1 MADNF
6 FVRIRGKISGPYDVS
21 SLQKLVRRGMLSRI
35 HQISADRQSWSAA
48 GEFEDL
54 FPAPAASAA
63 VEVAEPAAIEVEQP
77 VATQPTPP
85 AVESGPYFYS
95 QDGSIV
101 GPVPLAVLISLTRNG
116 TLRSN
121 ALVWRE
127 NAETGVLACHMPAL
141 ASIFGDSATTV
152 SGGGRAQI
160 SARDLKLRQ
169 QVAQH
174 AEGLALAIGVG
185 AGGAML
191 VFLNLP
197 WFGIDGHPVWW
208 WDTYRAEG
216 AGLWAVLL
224 TYLTVAAVA
233 LCVIAPILHGI
244 ARGIIYLSL
253 MAFAVTLF
261 LAAVLSYSPE
271 AEGAIGIIAN
281 TALAAL
287 VGACLAR
294 AKVPADS
301 TTRAV
306 QGIVGGIALL
316 GLIIGGIV
324 WVAGNQGV
332 GGVPD
337 SMLFGLAVM
346 IVGLFTGF
354 AAGVMGLVCLKPLFT
369 KSLNIATGI
378 CGAVSLVATGIGLFG
393 AIAGAMSLF
402 LASIPDSERQELARV
417 AEVRA
422 VVNQAIARVII
433 TMGACLAVLAIGL
446 FELLVAARARR
457 ASDA

>member
-1 MADNF
+1 MADQF
-6 FVRIRGKISGPYDVS
+6 FVRIRGKISGPYDVP

-35 HQISADRQSWSAA
+35 HQISSDRQSWSAA

-54 FPAPAASAA
+54 FPAPATSAA
-63 VEVAEPAAIEVEQP
+63 VQVTESAAIEVDEP
-77 VATQPTPP
+77 VAAPPSAP

-116 TLRSN
+116 TLQSN

-141 ASIFGDSATTV
+141 APNFGDNAATASEV
-152 SGGGRAQI
+152 AHARI
-160 SARDLKLRQ
+160 SRSNLKWRQ
-169 QVAQH
+169 QAAQR

-197 WFGIDGHPVWW
+197 WFGIEGHPVWW
-208 WDTYRAEG
+208 WDIYRADG
-216 AGLWAVLL
+216 AGLWAALL
-224 TYLTVAAVA
+224 TYLTFAAVA
-233 LCVIAPILHGI
+233 LCVFAPIVRGI
-244 ARGIIYLSL
+244 ARGITYLSL
-253 MAFAVTLF
+253 AVFAATLF

-271 AEGAIGIIAN
+271 ADSAIGVIAN

-294 AKVPADS
+294 AKVPDDGA
-301 TTRAV
+301 TRTV
-306 QGIVGGIALL
+306 QGIVGGIALF
-316 GLIIGGIV
+316 GLIVGGIV
-324 WVAGNQGV
+324 WIAKNQGV

-337 SMLFGLAVM
+337 SMLFGLALM

-354 AAGVMGLVCLKPLFT
+354 AAGVMGLVGLKPIFT
-369 KSLNIATGI
+369 KSLNMATGI
-378 CGAVSLVATGIGLFG
+378 CSTASLIATGIGLFA
-393 AIAGAMSLF
+393 AIAGAMNLF

-422 VVNQAIARVII
+422 VVDQAIARGII
-433 TMGACLAVLAIGL
+433 TIGACLSVLAIGL
-446 FELLVAARARR
+446 FELLVAASAKR